1 MSSQTSESFLVKLFP
16 LLGRKNVNLRTE
28 MLAGLT
34 TFVTMAYIIAVNPSI
49 LGETGMDKGALVT
62 ATCLSAAIGCL
73 IMGLVADLPFAL
85 ASGMGLNA
93 FFAFSVVLQQGI
105 SWEIALTAIFC
116 EGLIFILLTLFKVRE
131 AVVNAIPVNM
141 KHAVTGGIG
150 IFIAFIGLRGTGLI
164 APNEATLVA
173 LGHVTPAVLIAALG
187 LAIIAALDKI
197 KIRGAILFGML
208 VSTLVAWAY
217 ALYNPEHAAELM
229 IFLPDGLFRFESI
242 SPIAMKMDFSIFNQP
257 EQIAKFLVILVTF
270 LFVDFFDTVG
280 TLIGVT
286 SKANMLDEE
295 GKVPRVGRALLSDAF
310 ATTFG
315 AMLGVSTVTT
325 FVESSSGVSAGG
337 RTGYT
342 ALTVGALF
350 LVAMC
355 FAPIFIAIPACATA
369 PALLYVGYLMLTSVT
384 KINLQDITEGVP
396 AFVTIIAMALTYSI
410 GDGLTIGILTYVL
423 INVIYNIFAKKE
435 DRKRISWVMLLLA
448 LLFALKLYFI

>member
-369 PALLYVGYLMLTSVT
+369 PALIYVGYLMLTSVT

-448 LLFALKLYFI
+448 FLFALKLYFI

>member
-242 SPIAMKMDFSIFNQP
+242 SPIAMKMDFSIFNQA

-369 PALLYVGYLMLTSVT
+369 PALIYVGYLMLTSVT
-384 KINLQDITEGVP
+384 KINLKDITEGVP

>member
-208 VSTLVAWAY
+208 VSTLVAWSY

-242 SPIAMKMDFSIFNQP
+242 SPIAMKMDFSIFSQP

-369 PALLYVGYLMLTSVT
+369 PALIYVGYLMLTSVT

>member
-150 IFIAFIGLRGTGLI
+150 IFIAFIGLKGTGLI

-173 LGHVTPAVLIAALG
+173 LGYVTPAVLIAALG

-369 PALLYVGYLMLTSVT
+369 PALIYVGYLMLTSVT

>member
-1 MSSQTSESFLVKLFP
+1 MSTQSSQSVWTKLFP
-16 LLGRKNVNLRTE
+16 LLGRKDTNLRTE
-28 MLAGLT
+28 FLAGLT

-62 ATCLSAAIGCL
+62 ATCLSAALGCL

-105 SWEIALTAIFC
+105 PWEVALTAIFC
-116 EGLIFILLTLFKVRE
+116 EGLIFILLTLFRVRE
-131 AVVNAIPVNM
+131 AVVNAIPLNM

-150 IFIAFIGLRGTGLI
+150 IFIAFIGLKGTGI
-164 APNEATLVA
+164 ITGNDATLVA
-173 LGHVTPAVLIAALG
+173 LGHVSPAVLIATLG
-187 LAIIAALDKI
+187 LAIIASLDKKGI
-197 KIRGAILFGML
+197 KGAILFGML
-208 VSTLVAWAY
+208 ASTLAAWGY

-242 SPIAMKMDFSIFNQP
+242 SPIAMKMDFSVFEHP
-257 EQIAKFLVILVTF
+257 EQLAKFLTVLVTF

-280 TLIGVT
+280 TLVGVT
-286 SKANMLDEE
+286 SKANMLDEN
-295 GKVPRVGRALLSDAF
+295 GKVPRVGRALLSDAL

-325 FVESSSGVSAGG
+325 FVESSAGVSAGG

-342 ALTVGALF
+342 ALTVGGLF

-369 PALLYVGYLMLTSVT
+369 PALIYVGYLMLTSIT
-384 KINLQDITEGVP
+384 KIALNDITEGVP
-396 AFVTIIAMALTYSI
+396 AFITIIAMALTYSI
-410 GDGLTIGILTYVL
+410 GDGLTIGILAYVI
-423 INVIYNIFAKKE
+423 INLIYNLLSKKE

-448 LLFALKLYFI
+448 FLFALKLFFI

>member
-150 IFIAFIGLRGTGLI
+150 IFIAFIGLKGTGLI

-369 PALLYVGYLMLTSVT
+369 PALIYVGYLMLTSVT